1 MYGYAAASYCV
12 GDPPGSGCGNELP
25 PPSWSGD
32 WVQFVTDSSG
42 SFHQDATYAGY
53 SLDRCEH
60 KKWFDWAG
68 AGTTDGVEFTVFVGG
83 YEHCDVGELIGPLT
97 ISIIGGQATPSP
109 TPTPTPGTNLNNND
123 HKDGGNQCHPGGIGA
138 PPMAQ
143 YSVHSMLVSLN
154 IEDRPLRY
162 TPPRGPA
169 IDFIVTY
176 NQKETQQPATF
187 SYSNLGPKWTFNW
200 LSYVS
205 DDPTVQLPQ
214 MSVYVPNGGA
224 EIYSFDQGSQSFLP
238 HPQSHATLVKTGS
251 ATYERRLP
259 DGSKQIFAQSDGAIW
274 YPRRIFMTQVVD
286 PAGNAVTIGYDASL
300 RITTLTDALGL
311 VTTLAYGQ
319 PGDALKITKVTDPF
333 GRFATF
339 QYSSGQLTIITDEIG
354 IQSQFTY
361 ASGTDS
367 VDSLTTPYGTTNF
380 SSGEDGTNRWI
391 EMTDPLGG
399 KERVEY
405 RDNAPNIP
413 ASDPVAPDIPGIVN
427 SGLDV
432 ANTFYWDKK
441 AMEEAPGDYT
451 KAKITHWLYSAD
463 GTISGIASSEKAA
476 LENRVWYTYAGQPDP
491 THVGPSANPSKVARV
506 LGDGSTQLSQFE
518 YNTIGKTTK
527 ATDSVGRVISSI
539 YDTNNV
545 DLLEVRQTTGT
556 NNDLLRSYT
565 YNTLHEPLTET
576 DAAGQTTVFSYNPF
590 GQMLTRQN
598 ARNETT
604 TFSYGGT
611 VPDGYLAT
619 ITSPLFNGNSAVA
632 TFAYDSLNRVRTV
645 TDSDGYAVTTD
656 YDSLD
661 RKTKIT
667 YPDATFEQFQYT
679 DNVTGAMTLDLT
691 GTGIGAASGPIATT
705 TPTGK
710 WIRSRIRPTGPRN
723 TAGATAAR
731 LNPSPTRKT
740 RSQPSIG
747 TSRAGSTR
755 KCSMTAPRSITATR
769 ANRRRTLPA
778 PQTG

>member
-1 MYGYAAASYCV
+1 M
-12 GDPPGSGCGNELP
+12 
-25 PPSWSGD
+25 
-32 WVQFVTDSSG
+32 SSG
-42 SFHQDATYAGY
+42 RRRRPAA
-53 SLDRCEH
+53 
-60 KKWFDWAG
+60 
-68 AGTTDGVEFTVFVGG
+68 
-83 YEHCDVGELIGPLT
+83 
-97 ISIIGGQATPSP
+97 
-109 TPTPTPGTNLNNND
+109 
-123 HKDGGNQCHPGGIGA
+123 
-138 PPMAQ
+138 MAQ

-162 TPPRGPA
+162 MPPRGPA
-169 IDFIVTY
+169 MDFVVTY
-176 NQKETQQPATF
+176 NQKETQQPAAF

-259 DGSKQIFAQSDGAIW
+259 DGSKQIFARSDGAIW

-311 VTTLAYGQ
+311 MTTLAYGQ

-339 QYSSGQLTIITDEIG
+339 QYSSGQMTIITDEIG

-367 VDSLTTPYGTTNF
+367 IDSLTTPYGTTNF

-413 ASDPVAPDIPGIVN
+413 ASDPVAPNIPGIVN

-441 AMEEAPGDYT
+441 AIADAPGDYT

-463 GTISGIASSEKAA
+463 GSISGIPSSEKAA

-491 THVGPSANPSKVARV
+491 TMSARARTPRRSLVSSATAARSCPSSNTTRSARRRKRPIPWA
-506 LGDGSTQLSQFE
+506 GSPVRS
-518 YNTIGKTTK
+518 TT
-527 ATDSVGRVISSI
+527 
-539 YDTNNV
+539 
-545 DLLEVRQTTGT
+545 QTTSICSKSGRPPAQIT
-556 NNDLLRSYT
+556 ISCASSPTIRSTSRSPTPTPQGKRPSST
-565 YNTLHEPLTET
+565 YN
-576 DAAGQTTVFSYNPF
+576 AYGQI
-590 GQMLTRQN
+590 LTRQN
-598 ARNETT
+598 AKNEIT
-604 TFSYGGT
+604 TFAYGGT
-611 VPDGYLAT
+611 VPDGYLAS
-619 ITSPLFNGNSAVA
+619 ITSPPFNGNSAV
-632 TFAYDSLNRVRTV
+632 TTLAYDSFNRVRTV

-656 YDSLD
+656 YDNLD
-661 RKTKIT
+661 RKTQVT
-667 YPDATFEQFQYT
+667 YPDTTFEQFQYT
-679 DNVTGAMTLDLT
+679 DN
-691 GTGIGAASGPIATT
+691 
-705 TPTGK
+705 
-710 WIRSRIRPTGPRN
+710 
-723 TAGATAAR
+723 
-731 LNPSPTRKT
+731 
-740 RSQPSIG
+740 
-747 TSRAGSTR
+747 
-755 KCSMTAPRSITATR
+755 
-769 ANRRRTLPA
+769 
-778 PQTG
+778 